1 MNENKFI
8 TLFSVLSG
16 TTANIIFKNLPLALF
31 VAFLTG
37 FVGVIGQ
44 KTCKLLLLI
53 INKKLKRSYKMKRFL
68 VNLKQRF
75 YNNYKTT
82 TAGIIIIIV
91 CLILVYQAKATF
103 TEVAGFLTMALLFF
117 GLKDP
122 RNNEK

>member
-53 INKKLKRSYKMKRFL
+53 INKKLKRSCKMKRFL